1 MTGPL
6 VTSDTGRYYRRPEA
20 HSVTSNPRYG
30 SAAQLIRLTLDLASS
45 HTGKSIDEIAKTFG
59 IKRRTAERRLA
70 ALRETFPNLEY
81 VDTEERIR
89 RWRLPIQ
96 GIKPLLEVT
105 KEELAALAAA
115 EKLLRRERVKTS
127 ADRLRDLAT
136 RLQAR
141 MDPKVRTP
149 TQTDLELLI
158 QSEGFALRPGP
169 RLAAKRDLLET
180 IHTAL
185 LASHE
190 LVLTYRSRASRK
202 ISQQRV
208 LPYGLLYGSRP
219 YLVAYSPDVVR
230 DLKVKDGWR
239 YFALDGIEKAEP
251 NGKSFVRDPSF
262 DLTAYAARSFGT
274 FQDGKPT
281 RIELVFD
288 ADVADD
294 AKAYDFHPTQT
305 AASLSDGR
313 LKIVFTA
320 GGLLE
325 VCWHLF
331 TWGGSVKVRA
341 PVRLRDL
348 YKQLLIDAKHS
359 L

>member
-1 MTGPL
+1 M
-6 VTSDTGRYYRRPEA
+6 
-20 HSVTSNPRYG
+20 TSNPRYG

-45 HTGKSIDEIAKTFG
+45 HTGKSIDEIAEAFG
-59 IKRRTAERRLA
+59 VTRRTAERRLA
-70 ALRETFPNLEY
+70 ALRDIFPNLDP
-81 VDTEERIR
+81 VDSGERIK

-105 KEELAALAAA
+105 KEELTALSVA
-115 EKLLRRERVKTS
+115 EKLLRRERIKTS
-127 ADRLRDLAT
+127 ANQLRDLST

-141 MDPKVRTP
+141 MDPKIRTP

-169 RLAAKRDLLET
+169 RLAVKQDVLEI

-185 LASHE
+185 LASNE
-190 LVLTYRSRASRK
+190 LVLTYRSRSSRK
-202 ISQQRV
+202 ISQQRIQ
-208 LPYGLLYGSRP
+208 PYGVLYGNRS

-230 DLKVKDGWR
+230 DLKLKDGWR
-239 YFALDGIEKAEP
+239 YYALDGIEAAES
-251 NGKSFVRDPSF
+251 NGKSFVRDLNF
-262 DLTAYAARSFGT
+262 DLAAYAARSFGT
-274 FQDGKPT
+274 FQDEKPT

-288 ADVADD
+288 IDVAED
-294 AKAYDFHPTQT
+294 AKAYDFHPTQIVSPL
-305 AASLSDGR
+305 ADGR
-313 LKIVFTA
+313 LKVVFTA

-331 TWGGSVKVRA
+331 TWGGSVKIRS
-341 PVRLRDL
+341 PIRLRNL
-348 YKQLLIDAKHS
+348 YRQLLIDAKHS